1 MRAAEADWS
10 LYPPDVAVP
19 TTEASAL
26 YPPTTEA
33 SVFYP
38 PKNRGKRHFLLF
50 TDVHINLDFPLGCTA
65 GDQAPNQHPPK
76 EVNKNPFATDGC
88 DAPISLLQL
97 AADTARSISPKPE
110 MALVAG
116 DLVWH
121 GTGKEGPGGYF
132 DPVRNKYT
140 FVNTTY
146 EITKHLQL
154 PSCVALG
161 NNCLLYT
168 SPSPRD

>member
-1 MRAAEADWS
+1 M
-10 LYPPDVAVP
+10 
-19 TTEASAL
+19 
-26 YPPTTEA
+26 
-33 SVFYP
+33 
-38 PKNRGKRHFLLF
+38 
-50 TDVHINLDFPLGCTA
+50 
-65 GDQAPNQHPPK
+65 
-76 EVNKNPFATDGC
+76 NKNPFATDGC

-161 NNCLLYT
+161 NNDDWPDHAVM
-168 SPSPRD
+168 PSDDDHDYYLEQANVRWAI